1 MDHIVRSIENIKSMV
16 ESMDDVMEDT
26 VQQFHDNFINDVLD
40 RPYYQDSDIFT
51 YPTLFTT
58 EPSVVRVGPTKYRRK
73 YPYCHVLCQKF
84 IIYFIHLK
92 SERT

>member
-1 MDHIVRSIENIKSMV
+1 MEHIVRSIENIKSMV

-40 RPYYQDSDIFT
+40 GPYFQDSDIFT

-58 EPSVVRVGPTKYRRK
+58 EPPVVRNGPTKYRRK
-73 YPYCHVLCQKF
+73 YLYCYVLCEK
-84 IIYFIHLK
+84 IVIYSINL
-92 SERT
+92 T